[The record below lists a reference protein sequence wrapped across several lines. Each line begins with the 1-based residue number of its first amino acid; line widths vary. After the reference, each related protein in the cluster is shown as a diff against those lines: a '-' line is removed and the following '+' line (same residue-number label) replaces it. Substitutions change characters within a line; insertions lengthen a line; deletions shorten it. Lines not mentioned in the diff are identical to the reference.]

1 MKLKR
6 KLLAG
11 LLTLCM
17 AVGMAVPAFAAN
29 GPSSG
34 DMSYAWVQLYDSS
47 VAEPDG
53 SYVLYSNG
61 GEADT
66 VEGAVY
72 DKATN
77 TITLTNYNHPEM
89 TLATNEMGDDLKL
102 HLVGDNHIAELVVW
116 GFGWGG
122 NLEITGDGS
131 LTINENKTSQ
141 IAAIRFMAEG
151 TQGLLKVGSNASVT
165 AYKSAGE
172 NTYSAAFLSTT
183 SSTLPFQGNLEAA
196 LTMTPDSGV
205 EGEYAVGATVIYEN
219 EESYAN
225 RTWQL
230 ATKDNDG
237 KLYGIYFFEANEY
250 SEGQT
255 DVFELVKV
263 DGLASGNE
271 YLAVAVSQ
279 TAGVAW
285 PEGYTKDPEGKT
297 VDANISNTT
306 TMTLLQKDGE
316 TFYWGSDKIEYPP
329 EGGVGTSWYSVYK
342 GLTDKMEIVDH
353 WGDKKEAVIAAP
365 VEGMRNLTTDHKA
378 IPEGY
383 SQVMKKTGTFDYFC
397 TNDVIKSVPVK
408 DPVEPTPTPGD
419 EGKIKDLTN
428 SDTGVSISLTNG
440 VPEGAKLYA
449 DTMATESVLESN
461 PELKEE
467 LPGLLTVYQITV
479 KDADGKT
486 VEVKNNPMTVKIP
499 MTDQLKGYKY
509 YQAVYLGDPL
519 ERFDAV
525 VEGDFLVFETT
536 HLSQYAIL
544 GSNTPFET
552 SEKPTDPTTPTDP
565 TDPTDPAKP
574 EQPGKPSEKTESPQ
588 TGDNS
593 NMFLWVALL
602 FASGGVLTVLGVT
615 DKRKKKGIAK

>member
-205 EGEYAVGATVIYEN
+205 EGEYAVGATVIYE
-219 EESYAN
+219 ESYAN

-285 PEGYTKDPEGKT
+285 PEGYIKDPEGKT
-297 VDANISNTT
+297 VDANISNTK

-329 EGGVGTSWYSVYK
+329 EGGEGTPWYSVYK

-365 VEGMRNLTTDHKA
+365 VEGMRNLTKDHKA

-397 TNDVIKSVPVK
+397 TNDVIKAVPVK

-419 EGKIKDLTN
+419 EGKIKDLTY
-428 SDTGVSISLTNG
+428 SETGVSISLTNG
-440 VPEGAKLYA
+440 VPEGTKLYA
-449 DTMATESVLESN
+449 DTMATESVLESK
-461 PELKEE
+461 PGLKEE

-593 NMFLWVALL
+593 NMFLLVALL

-615 DKRKKKGIAK
+615 DKRKKKGITK

>member
-141 IAAIRFMAEG
+141 TAAIRFMAEG

-205 EGEYAVGATVIYEN
+205 EGEYAVGATVIYE
-219 EESYAN
+219 ESYAN

-285 PEGYTKDPEGKT
+285 PEGYIKDPEGKT
-297 VDANISNTT
+297 VDANISNTK

-329 EGGVGTSWYSVYK
+329 EGGEGTPWYSVYK

-365 VEGMRNLTTDHKA
+365 VEGMRNLTKDHKA

-397 TNDVIKSVPVK
+397 TNDVIKAVPVK

-419 EGKIKDLTN
+419 EGKIKDLTY
-428 SDTGVSISLTNG
+428 SETGVSISLTNG
-440 VPEGAKLYA
+440 VPEGTKLYA
-449 DTMATESVLESN
+449 DTMATESVLESK
-461 PELKEE
+461 PGLKEE

-574 EQPGKPSEKTESPQ
+574 EQPDKPSEKTESPQ

-593 NMFLWVALL
+593 NMFLLVALL

-615 DKRKKKGIAK
+615 DKRKKKGITK

>member
-17 AVGMAVPAFAAN
+17 TVGMAVPAFAAN
-29 GPSSG
+29 NGPTSG
-34 DMSYAWVQLYDSS
+34 DMSSAWVQL
-47 VAEPDG
+47 VQGETG
-53 SYVLYSNG
+53 KFLYSNSG
-61 GEADT
+61 KVDT

-72 DKATN
+72 DKSTN
-77 TITLTNYNHPEM
+77 TITLTNYNHPD
-89 TLATNEMGDDLKL
+89 TALITNEMGDDLKL

-172 NTYSAAFLSTT
+172 KTYSAAFVSTT

-205 EGEYAVGATVIYEN
+205 EGEYAVGATVIYED

-285 PEGYTKDPEGKT
+285 PEGYIKDPEGKT
-297 VDANISNTT
+297 VDANISNTK

-329 EGGVGTSWYSVYK
+329 EGGEGTPWYSVYK

-365 VEGMRNLTTDHKA
+365 VEGMRNLTKDHKA

-397 TNDVIKSVPVK
+397 TNDVIKAVPVK

-419 EGKIKDLTN
+419 EGKIKDLTY
-428 SDTGVSISLTNG
+428 SETGVSISLTNG
-440 VPEGAKLYA
+440 VPEGTKLYA
-449 DTMATESVLESN
+449 DTMATESVLESK
-461 PELKEE
+461 PGLKEE

>member
-205 EGEYAVGATVIYEN
+205 EGEYAVGATVIYE
-219 EESYAN
+219 ESYAN

-285 PEGYTKDPEGKT
+285 PEGYIKDPEGKT
-297 VDANISNTT
+297 VDANISNTK

-329 EGGVGTSWYSVYK
+329 EGGEGTPWYSVYK

-574 EQPGKPSEKTESPQ
+574 EQPDKPSEKTESPQ

-593 NMFLWVALL
+593 NMFLLVALL

-615 DKRKKKGIAK
+615 DKRKKKGITK

>member
-205 EGEYAVGATVIYEN
+205 EGEYAVGATVIYED

-297 VDANISNTT
+297 VDAKISNIK

-329 EGGVGTSWYSVYK
+329 EGGEGTPWYSVYK
-342 GLTDKMEIVDH
+342 GLTDKMEIVDY

-365 VEGMRNLTTDHKA
+365 VEGMRNLTKDHKA

-397 TNDVIKSVPVK
+397 TNDVIKAVPVK

-428 SDTGVSISLTNG
+428 SDTGVSISLTDG
-440 VPEGAKLYA
+440 VPEGAELYA
-449 DTMATESVLESN
+449 DTIAQESVLGSR

-467 LPGLLTVYQITV
+467 LPGLLSIYEISVRKDV
-479 KDADGKT
+479 KALEIKD
-486 VEVKNNPMTVKIP
+486 NPMTVKIP
-499 MTDQLKGYKY
+499 MNDHLKGYKY

-574 EQPGKPSEKTESPQ
+574 EQPDKPSEKTESPQ

-593 NMFLWVALL
+593 NMFLLVALL

-615 DKRKKKGIAK
+615 DKRKKKGITK